1 MKWEEGREKEENEK
15 EKKRRRKKG
24 KIFKCKVLESH
35 GIKSISRKEGIGFD
49 LDGWLEV
56 VRAKRTLLVKV
67 HMIVKMVSWCKK

>member
-15 EKKRRRKKG
+15 EKRRRRKK
-24 KIFKCKVLESH
+24 VLGSH

-56 VRAKRTLLVKV
+56 
-67 HMIVKMVSWCKK
+67 WQ